1 METGALSNN
10 RKFFIIGIYATA
22 MGFLEAIVVVYLRLQ
37 FYPEGFDFPFKMLPP
52 DLILIEWVREIA
64 TVVMLATVGMI
75 AGNERL
81 QRFFFFLFTFAVWD
95 IVYYIGLK
103 IFLDWPESL
112 LTWDIL
118 FLIPIPW
125 IGPVLAPVI
134 CSFTMI
140 VFSVSAIKK
149 QENGFP
155 LEMKLVDWILMFTG
169 VFLILYSFT
178 EDFFRLIYNNN
189 LFSKFST
196 LSTNED
202 FWKIISEFV
211 PITYNWTVFITG
223 ELLILLA
230 NFLVIRR
237 MKVAK
242 NR

>member
-1 METGALSNN
+1 MEKIATAKRN
-10 RKFFIIGIYATA
+10 FFIIGVFAIA
-22 MGFLEAIVVVYLRLQ
+22 MGLLEAIVVVYLRLH

-64 TVVMLATVGMI
+64 TIVMLATVGML
-75 AGNERL
+75 AGNGRL
-81 QRFFFFLFTFAVWD
+81 QKFFYFLYTFAVWD

-103 IFLDWPESL
+103 IFLNWPESL

-134 CSFTMI
+134 CSLTMI

-149 QENGFP
+149 QEKGFV
-155 LEMKLVDWILMFTG
+155 LDMKLLDWVLIFSG

-178 EDFFRLIYNNN
+178 EDFFSLIYQNN
-189 LFSKFST
+189 LISEFLN
-196 LSTNED
+196 LSTNEY
-202 FWKIISEFV
+202 FWKIISEFT
-211 PITYNWTVFITG
+211 PTTYNWKAFIAG
-223 ELLILLA
+223 ELLIFAA

-237 MKVAK
+237 MKPLNK
-242 NR
+242 

>member
-1 METGALSNN
+1 MDTLTPAKS
-10 RKFFIIGIYATA
+10 KFLIIGIFAIA

-64 TVVMLATVGMI
+64 TIVMLVTVGML
-75 AGNERL
+75 AGKDSL
-81 QRFFFFLFTFAVWD
+81 QKFFYFLYTFAIWD

-103 IFLDWPESL
+103 LFLNWPESL

-134 CSFTMI
+134 CSLTMI
-140 VFSVSAIKK
+140 LFSVSVIKK
-149 QENGFP
+149 QEKGFI
-155 LEMKLVDWILMFTG
+155 LEMKWLDWLLIFSG

-178 EDFFRLIYNNN
+178 EDFISLIYQNN
-189 LFSKFST
+189 LISEFWT

-202 FWKIISEFV
+202 FWKIISEFI
-211 PITYNWTVFITG
+211 PATYNWIAFIAG
-223 ELLILLA
+223 ELLILFA
-230 NFLVIRR
+230 NILVIKR
-237 MKVAK
+237 MKKIVQ
-242 NR
+242 